1 MVIVGRNLNNSF
13 GKSIIVFESGPVA
26 RVSVSM
32 MVASSVDMSLDA
44 LLMATTKIGSLVTET
59 IVAMIRDSAVLLDFG
74 VWDWNGKVLFQT
86 LVGVANFTEDVY
98 RLEVSAASAAGV
110 SVQRTCLTSLFG
122 ST

>member
-98 RLEVSAASAAGV
+98 RLEVSAASTAGV